1 MRALYL
7 SLCCTAMLATTP
19 AFGLE
24 ALPQL
29 QLAQSYQQQGA
40 VSAFWISEKLDG
52 VRAFWDGKQL
62 RSRSGQWIKLPDAL
76 LKQLPAFA
84 LDGELWAGRGKFQ
97 QVMQALQQSSAAELW
112 QGIRFMVFDAPQQPG
127 TFTERLQF
135 LKQHLPVTNFVPL
148 AQQQSDTAFVQLLP
162 QQQLQ
167 TKAELDELLQQVVT
181 GGGEGLMLH
190 SGDALYQ
197 SGRVSHLQKL
207 KLVED
212 AEARVVAHL
221 PGKGQFSGML
231 GALLVELPDGRRFK
245 LGSGFTVA
253 ERQNPPEIG
262 RLVTF
267 QYQGLT
273 HKGTPRF
280 AVFVRERP
288 EP

>member
-1 MRALYL
+1 
-7 SLCCTAMLATTP
+7 MLATAP

-24 ALPQL
+24 TLPQL
-29 QLAQSYQQQGA
+29 QLAQSYQQQEA
-40 VSAFWISEKLDG
+40 VSVFWISEKLDG
-52 VRAFWDGKQL
+52 VRIFWDGKQA
-62 RSRSGQWIKLPDAL
+62 RSRSGQWIKLPDEL
-76 LKQLPAFA
+76 LKQLPDFA

-97 QVMQALQQSSAAELW
+97 QVMQALQSSGTELW
-112 QGIRFMVFDAPQQPG
+112 QGIRLMVFDAPQQPG

-135 LKQHLPVTNFVPL
+135 LKQQL
-148 AQQQSDTAFVQLLP
+148 ADTAFVQLLP

-167 TKAELDELLQQVVT
+167 TKAQLDELLQQVVAE
-181 GGGEGLMLH
+181 GGEGLMLH

-207 KLVED
+207 KLFED

-262 RLVTF
+262 CLVTF

-280 AVFVRERP
+280 AVFLRERS

>member
-1 MRALYL
+1 MRTLYL
-7 SLCCTAMLATTP
+7 SLCCTTMLATAP

-24 ALPQL
+24 TLPAL
-29 QLAQSYQQQGA
+29 QLAQSYQQQEA
-40 VSAFWISEKLDG
+40 VSDFWISEKLDG
-52 VRAFWDGKQL
+52 VRVFWDGKQL
-62 RSRSGQWIKLPDAL
+62 RSRSGQWIKLPDEL

-84 LDGELWAGRGKFQ
+84 LDAELWAGRGQFQ
-97 QVMQALQQSSAAELW
+97 QVMQALQSSGAELW
-112 QGIRFMVFDAPQQPG
+112 QGIRLMVFDAPQQTG

-135 LKQHLPVTNFVPL
+135 LKQQLPE
-148 AQQQSDTAFVQLLP
+148 AAFVHLLP

-167 TKAELDELLQQVVT
+167 TKNQLDALLQQVVAE
-181 GGGEGLMLH
+181 GGEGLMLH
-190 SGDALYQ
+190 HAKALYQ

-207 KLVED
+207 KLKED

-245 LGSGFTVA
+245 LGSGFTVE
-253 ERQNPPEIG
+253 ERKNPPEIG

-288 EP
+288 EL

>member
-1 MRALYL
+1 
-7 SLCCTAMLATTP
+7 MLATAP

-24 ALPQL
+24 TLPQL
-29 QLAQSYQQQGA
+29 QLAQSYQQQGML
-40 VSAFWISEKLDG
+40 SAFWISEKLDG
-52 VRAFWDGKQL
+52 VRIFWDGKQV
-62 RSRSGQWIKLPDAL
+62 RSRSGQWIKLPDEL
-76 LKQLPAFA
+76 LKQLPDFA
-84 LDGELWAGRGKFQ
+84 LDGELWAGRGQFQ
-97 QVMQALQQSSAAELW
+97 QVMQALQSSGAGLW
-112 QGIRFMVFDAPQQPG
+112 QGIRLMVFDAPQQPG

-135 LKQHLPVTNFVPL
+135 L
-148 AQQQSDTAFVQLLP
+148 QQQLPQTAFVQLLP

-167 TKAELDELLQQVVT
+167 TKAQLDELLQQVVA

-190 SGDALYQ
+190 HAEALYQ

-207 KLVED
+207 KLFED

-221 PGKGQFSGML
+221 PGKGQFTGML

>member
-1 MRALYL
+1 MRTLYL
-7 SLCCTAMLATTP
+7 SLCCTAMLATVP

-24 ALPQL
+24 TLPQL
-29 QLAQSYQQQGA
+29 QLAQSYQQQEA
-40 VSAFWISEKLDG
+40 VSDFWISEKLDG
-52 VRAFWDGKQL
+52 VRIFWDGKQM
-62 RSRSGQWIKLPDAL
+62 RSRSGQWIKLPDEL
-76 LKQLPAFA
+76 LRQLPAFA
-84 LDGELWAGRGKFQ
+84 LDAELWAGRGQFQ
-97 QVMQALQQSSAAELW
+97 QVMQALQSSEAELW
-112 QGIRFMVFDAPQQPG
+112 QSIRLMVFDAPQQPG

-135 LKQHLPVTNFVPL
+135 L
-148 AQQQSDTAFVQLLP
+148 QQQLPETAFVQLVP

-167 TKAELDELLQQVVT
+167 TKAQLDELLQQVVAQ
-181 GGGEGLMLH
+181 GGEGLMLH
-190 SGDALYQ
+190 HAKALYQ

-221 PGKGQFSGML
+221 PGKGQFTGML

-245 LGSGFTVA
+245 LGSGFTLA

-280 AVFVRERP
+280 AVFVRERQ

>member
-1 MRALYL
+1 MRVLYL
-7 SLCCTAMLATTP
+7 SLCCTAMLASVP
-19 AFGLE
+19 AFALE
-24 ALPQL
+24 TLPAL
-29 QLAQSYQQQGA
+29 QLANSYQRQHS
-40 VSAFWISEKLDG
+40 VSDFWISEKLDG

-62 RSRSGQWIKLPDAL
+62 RSRSGQWIKLPEAL
-76 LKQLPAFA
+76 LMQLPEFA
-84 LDGELWAGRGKFQ
+84 LDAELWAGRGQFQ
-97 QVMQALQQSSAAELW
+97 HVMQALQQNAPAELW
-112 QGIRFMVFDAPQQPG
+112 QTIRLMVFDAPQQPG

-135 LKQHLPVTNFVPL
+135 LQQHLPVT
-148 AQQQSDTAFVQLLP
+148 AFVQLVP

-167 TKAELDELLQQVVT
+167 TQAQLEQLLQQVVAE
-181 GGGEGLMLH
+181 GGEGLMLH
-190 SGDALYQ
+190 NGHALYQ

-221 PGKGQFSGML
+221 PGKGQFSGMM
-231 GALLVELPDGRRFK
+231 GALLVELADGRRFK

-253 ERQNPPEIG
+253 ERKDPPKIG
-262 RLVTF
+262 TLVTF

-280 AVFVRERP
+280 AVFLRERS

>member
-1 MRALYL
+1 MRTLYL
-7 SLCCTAMLATTP
+7 SLCCTTMLATAP

-24 ALPQL
+24 TLPQL
-29 QLAQSYQQQGA
+29 QLAQSYQQQEA
-40 VSAFWISEKLDG
+40 VSDFWISEKLDG
-52 VRAFWDGKQL
+52 VRVFWDGKQL
-62 RSRSGQWIKLPDAL
+62 RSRSGQWIKLPDEL
-76 LKQLPAFA
+76 LKQLPTFA
-84 LDGELWAGRGKFQ
+84 LDAELWAGRGQFQ
-97 QVMQALQQSSAAELW
+97 QVMQALQSSGAELW
-112 QGIRFMVFDAPQQPG
+112 QSIRLMVFDAPQQPG

-135 LKQHLPVTNFVPL
+135 LKQQLPE
-148 AQQQSDTAFVQLLP
+148 AAFVQLLP

-167 TKAELDELLQQVVT
+167 TKNQLDALLQQVVAE
-181 GGGEGLMLH
+181 GGEGLMLH
-190 SGDALYQ
+190 HAKALYQ

-207 KLVED
+207 KLKED

-245 LGSGFTVA
+245 LGSGFTVE

>member
-1 MRALYL
+1 MRVLYL
-7 SLCCTAMLATTP
+7 SLCCTTMLATAP

-24 ALPQL
+24 TLPQL
-29 QLAQSYQQQGA
+29 QLAQSYQQQEA
-40 VSAFWISEKLDG
+40 VSVFWISEKLDG
-52 VRAFWDGKQL
+52 VRIFWDGKQA
-62 RSRSGQWIKLPDAL
+62 RSRSGQWIKLPDEL
-76 LKQLPAFA
+76 LKQLPDFA

-97 QVMQALQQSSAAELW
+97 QVMQALQSSGTELW
-112 QGIRFMVFDAPQQPG
+112 QGIRLMVFDAPQQPG

-135 LKQHLPVTNFVPL
+135 LKQQL
-148 AQQQSDTAFVQLLP
+148 ADTAFVQLLP

-167 TKAELDELLQQVVT
+167 TKAQLDELLQQVVAE
-181 GGGEGLMLH
+181 GGEGLMLH

-207 KLVED
+207 KLFED

-262 RLVTF
+262 CLVTF

-280 AVFVRERP
+280 AVFLRERS